1 VDDPPSAEE
10 ARSRNTTS
18 HAATVGRRV
27 LASVAGGTNCSVAT
41 SNPGET
47 EEESMTIKNLTRVAG
62 ALAAAILVA
71 VMSAAPASA
80 DPRPVPDAEYFGL
93 VLVPRDEEGIEV
105 PIRNGDETLGF
116 AKACWK
122 HNFCN
127 LHAMVLAIQG
137 RQNKQPPEGP
147 RVVYLAHAV
156 GGGFDLRL
164 RVVVDTSTFT
174 RRGAPP
180 DGRPAGV
187 ITAYCEGV
195 LRCPDE
201 LNQA

>member
-1 VDDPPSAEE
+1 MT
-10 ARSRNTTS
+10 RR
-18 HAATVGRRV
+18 AARV
-27 LASVAGGTNCSVAT
+27 L
-41 SNPGET
+41 
-47 EEESMTIKNLTRVAG
+47 LTFT
-62 ALAAAILVA
+62 VA
-71 VMSAAPASA
+71 VMLATMSTGAASGE
-80 DPRPVPDAEYFGL
+80 PRPVSDAEYFGL
-93 VLVPRDEEGIEV
+93 ILLPRDEEGVEV
-105 PIRNGDETLGF
+105 PIRNGDQTLGF

-127 LHAMVLAIQG
+127 VRAMALAIQG

-156 GGGFDLRL
+156 GSGFDLGL
-164 RVVVDTSTFT
+164 RIVVDTSTVT

-187 ITAYCEGV
+187 ITAYCEDM